1 MVADN
6 FAPPPNAR
14 SGQCFEIPALEPNGV
29 ALEAASLYSFFAK
42 MSAAMAEN
50 SMHIRGMEMA
60 NE

>member
-6 FAPPPNAR
+6 FVPPPNTR
-14 SGQCFEIPALEPNGV
+14 FGQCFKIPAPEPNGV
-29 ALEAASLYSFFAK
+29 ALETASLYSFFAK
-42 MSAAMAEN
+42 VGAAMAGN

>member
-14 SGQCFEIPALEPNGV
+14 FGQCFKIPAHEPNGV
-29 ALEAASLYSFFAK
+29 ALEAASLYSFLANVG
-42 MSAAMAEN
+42 AAMAGN
-50 SMHIRGMEMA
+50 SMQIRGMEMA